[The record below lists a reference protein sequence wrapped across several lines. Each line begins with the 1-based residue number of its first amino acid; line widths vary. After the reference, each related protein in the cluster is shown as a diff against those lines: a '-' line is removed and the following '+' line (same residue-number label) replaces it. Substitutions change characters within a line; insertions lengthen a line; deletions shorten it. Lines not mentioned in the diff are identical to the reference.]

1 MSLQSKA
8 CRALM
13 DSLDIVETL
22 VIQNLM
28 EKINKQGLSL
38 DVDELNEVR
47 NSIQGAVQTAKDRG
61 VNQVIKATS

>member
-47 NSIQGAVQTAKDRG
+47 NSIQGAVQTAKD
-61 VNQVIKATS
+61 